1 MFQFKI
7 DVSDWLIFVLFSVVL
22 LLSFFLLFGM
32 LWCFG
37 IANSVYCIQRYL
49 QMKIMKQRLIDIVF
63 GRRHLLKYQRLDL
76 RSGGLLAAGLLIHLL
91 ILLWNNLFN
100 GGSHT
105 FNYH

>member
-7 DVSDWLIFVLFSVVL
+7 DVSDWLVFVLVSGA
-22 LLSFFLLFGM
+22 LLSFFLLFGV

-49 QMKIMKQRLIDIVF
+49 QMKIMKQRLIGIVF
-63 GRRHLLKYQRLDL
+63 DRRLLEYQRLDL
-76 RSGGLLAAGLLIHLL
+76 RSGGLLAGGLLLCC
-91 ILLWNNLFN
+91 NLFN
-100 GGSHT
+100 GRSHT